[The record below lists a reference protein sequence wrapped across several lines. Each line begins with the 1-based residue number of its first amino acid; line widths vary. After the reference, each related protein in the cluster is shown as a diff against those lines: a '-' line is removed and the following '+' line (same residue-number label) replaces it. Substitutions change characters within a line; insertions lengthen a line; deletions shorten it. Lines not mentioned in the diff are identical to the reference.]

1 MARTNC
7 FTRWIVFASLAMQV
21 LATPGRLT
29 AQSYDSPTASA
40 PPPGGQFTSG
50 NASAGAAS
58 LQRPGLEPIEEGQII
73 ARIGASE
80 VVLAAEVLPAVNETI
95 ARNQQ
100 QIPPHEI
107 DQVRRILMQQHL
119 KPIIERK
126 LIVSEARRT
135 IPDENFPQIKER
147 VKEQFDKNRLPD
159 LYKATE
165 TNNRADLDAALQQFG
180 TSLAQQEQVYV
191 EMVLARQWVREQLGE
206 GEEVTREEML
216 AYYRE
221 HQAEYAYE
229 AAARWEELMVR
240 FDRFPNKQAAYAA
253 IAQLGLAVQQGG
265 PFAEIARAQSHGVTA
280 ERGGQYDW
288 TTQGSLVSG
297 GVDRAIFALPVGQLS
312 EIFEDPVG
320 WHIVRVVERR
330 DAGRVPFTEAQA
342 EIRERIEQQ
351 RQETRQQE
359 YLAGLHEKV
368 HVWTIFD
375 DQPAA
380 QFGAA
385 PTEPVQR

>member
-1 MARTNC
+1 
-7 FTRWIVFASLAMQV
+7 MQV
-21 LATPGRLT
+21 LATPDRLS

-40 PPPGGQFTSG
+40 PPPGGQFTPSD
-50 NASAGAAS
+50 ATAGAAS
-58 LQRPGLEPIEEGQII
+58 AERPVLEPIEEGQII
-73 ARIGASE
+73 ARVGATE

-135 IPDENFPQIKER
+135 IPEENFPQIKER
-147 VKEQFDKNRLPD
+147 VKEQFEKNRLPD

-206 GEEVTREEML
+206 SEEVTREEML

-221 HQAEYAYE
+221 HQAEYEYE
-229 AAARWEELMVR
+229 GAARWEELMVR

-253 IAQLGLAVQQGG
+253 IAQMGLAVQQGA
-265 PFAEIARAQSHGVTA
+265 PLAEVARAQSHGVTA

-288 TTQGSLVSG
+288 TTQGSLVSKV
-297 GVDRAIFALPVGQLS
+297 VDRAIFSLPVGQLS

-320 WHIVRVVERR
+320 WHIIRVVERR
-330 DAGRVPFTEAQA
+330 EAGRVAFTEAQA
-342 EIRERIEQQ
+342 EIRKRIEQQ
-351 RQETRQQE
+351 RQEQRQQE

-385 PTEPVQR
+385 PAGPVQR